1 MMVKF
6 LIIGAVILAVGFLVA
21 LAAAV
26 TAAGHAQEEFM
37 D

>member
-1 MMVKF
+1 MIVK
-6 LIIGAVILAVGFLVA
+6 LLIGAAVLAVGFLVV

>member
-1 MMVKF
+1 MIVK
-6 LIIGAVILAVGFLVA
+6 LLIGAAILTVGFLVA

-26 TAAGHAQEEFM
+26 TATGHAQEEFM

>member
-1 MMVKF
+1 MIVK
-6 LIIGAVILAVGFLVA
+6 LMIRAAILAVGFLVA

-26 TAAGHAQEEFM
+26 TAAGHVQEEFM

>member
-1 MMVKF
+1 MIVK
-6 LIIGAVILAVGFLVA
+6 LLIGAAILAVGFLVA
-21 LAAAV
+21 LAEAV

>member
-1 MMVKF
+1 MVVG
-6 LIIGAVILAVGFLVA
+6 LIIGAAVLAVGFLEIIAV
-21 LAAAV
+21 AV

>member
-1 MMVKF
+1 MIVK
-6 LIIGAVILAVGFLVA
+6 LMIGAAILAVGFLVA